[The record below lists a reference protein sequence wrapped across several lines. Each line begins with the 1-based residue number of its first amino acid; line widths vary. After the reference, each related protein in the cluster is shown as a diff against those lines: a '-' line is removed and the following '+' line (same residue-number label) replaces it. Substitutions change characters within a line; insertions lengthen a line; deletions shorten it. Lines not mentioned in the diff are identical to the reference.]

1 MSIRKG
7 LQLQRPELPE
17 AVGFELAPKAFAAW
31 DRNVTAAEGSN
42 DDTILILEPIGEDWF
57 GEGVTAKSVKSDLD
71 AMNERPAR
79 VLINSPGG
87 DFFEGLAIYNLL
99 NAYPAEVTVEILGIA
114 ASAASIVA
122 MAGDD
127 IRIAK
132 AGMMMIHNTQ
142 WVAIGDRHVM
152 LETHNTMK
160 VFDETLAR
168 LYADRT
174 GIDAAAIAAMMD
186 ETTFMAGPDAIEQGF
201 ADELLPADSVTRGT
215 ANTLGDRPLAY
226 RIDAAMARH
235 GVPRAER
242 RRLLRELTGGK
253 PGAATGDAT
262 PSAGDC
268 GEGLASLRAAS
279 MRLRCLATT

>member
-1 MSIRKG
+1 MSKRNG
-7 LQLQRPELPE
+7 LTLTRPELAA
-17 AVGFELAPKAFAAW
+17 AVGFELAPKALAAW
-31 DRNVTAAEGSN
+31 DPDVTAAAGD

-57 GEGVTAKSVKSDLD
+57 GEGITAKSVGEQLQRLD
-71 AMNERPAR
+71 EAP
-79 VLINSPGG
+79 VTVQINSPGG

-99 NAYPAEVTVEILGIA
+99 NGYAGEVTVQVLGIA

-122 MAGDD
+122 MSGDD
-127 IRIAK
+127 IQIAK

-152 LETHNTMK
+152 LETHDTMK

-168 LYADRT
+168 LYTDRT
-174 GIDAAAIAAMMD
+174 GQAVEDVAAMMD
-186 ETTFMAGPDAIEQGF
+186 ATTFMSGPDAIEKGF
-201 ADELLPADSVTRGT
+201 ADELLPADKVGRGAGNAAAT
-215 ANTLGDRPLAY
+215 RPLAY

-242 RRLLRELTGGK
+242 RRLLKELTGGK
-253 PGAATGDAT
+253 PGAAPEDAM
-262 PSAGDC
+262 PGAGDL

-279 MRLRCLATT
+279 MRLRLVG